1 MSAYQGMSTITVDVE
16 DGVAWA
22 TIDHP
27 PMNLWDRELTPDLAR
42 LITDFQTD
50 EASRVLVLTSA
61 NPDYFVAHADVAM
74 IAEMDASAWGADGE
88 PAPIN
93 QLLRQLHDSPKVSI
107 ALVEGIARGG
117 GSELALA
124 CDMRF
129 AGPDAIFSQPEV
141 ALGIIPGA
149 GATQRLTRLVGRARA
164 LEIILGCA
172 DVDAEEAEAIGYINN
187 VLDEDAVEDFVLDL
201 ARRIAS
207 MPPVAVAEAK
217 RAVDAAIGAVD
228 AGYATEAAGF
238 RAALAEPIAR
248 ERMSRFLE
256 VGGQT
261 PDAEL
266 GDLLDLIEEL
276 DAPDEPDDD

>member
-1 MSAYQGMSTITVDVE
+1 
-16 DGVAWA
+16 
-22 TIDHP
+22 
-27 PMNLWDRELTPDLAR
+27 
-42 LITDFQTD
+42 
-50 EASRVLVLTSA
+50 
-61 NPDYFVAHADVAM
+61 
-74 IAEMDASAWGADGE
+74 
-88 PAPIN
+88 
-93 QLLRQLHDSPKVSI
+93 
-107 ALVEGIARGG
+107 
-117 GSELALA
+117 
-124 CDMRF
+124 
-129 AGPDAIFSQPEV
+129 IFSQPEV

-276 DAPDEPDDD
+276 

>member
-1 MSAYQGMSTITVDVE
+1 MSAYDGMSTIRVDVE
-16 DGVAWA
+16 DGVAWV

-27 PMNLWDRELTPDLAR
+27 PMNLWDRELTPDIAR
-42 LITDFQTD
+42 LIADFQAD
-50 EASRVLVLTSA
+50 DASRVLVLTSA
-61 NPDYFVAHADVAM
+61 NPDYFVAHDDVGM
-74 IAEMDASAWGADGE
+74 IVEMDAAAWGVDGE

-93 QLLRQLHDSPKVSI
+93 MLLRQLHDSPKVSI

-141 ALGIIPGA
+141 ALGLIPGA

-201 ARRIAS
+201 ARRIAA
-207 MPPVAVAEAK
+207 MPPVAVAQAK
-217 RAVDAAIGAVD
+217 RAIDAASGDVD

-238 RAALAEPIAR
+238 RTALVEPIAR
-248 ERMSRFLE
+248 ERIARFLE

-266 GDLLDLIEEL
+266 GDLLDLIEEI
-276 DAPDEPDDD
+276 DAPDESDDD